1 MTSFYAGPPGLGS
14 DAPRGVMNGANGPNG
29 HAFGPGGAPS
39 TPSRPGG
46 GRQYPHIDDITRV
59 PDFNPLQPVKHL
71 LDDAEKNYGQAEF
84 MRSTGRIDLALSA
97 FIKAFHV
104 AVNVIPKNKEYNSLH
119 TDRKTLGERY
129 SRLVKQVNESNQT
142 YHVIKQTIKD
152 ENARTGV
159 KPKSTPW
166 SDESTTNGKPGTPKG
181 VDVKNSASPT
191 TSMVTSPTRKKPT
204 VQPKPANLHGNTIK
218 PKSTIGTVSAQSDTL
233 QQRLDKLRNTPKQDP
248 RINTRPPLGMNGSA
262 QSLPKLTTSLN
273 GVMNMLPKVPDAIYS
288 PARGSISNE
297 AAELPSS
304 TSRGMYSRTNSMSA
318 FYPTQSSVTPARSS
332 EEQNVVMSD
341 QRPGTTPIPK
351 IKIALP
357 KGDIITVDD
366 LVKYQRIGSRDF
378 SILLI
383 DVRSRSEYEDGH
395 ILSAATIC
403 IEPEILQRQGI
414 EATDIEDSMEVGS
427 TEEKGLFEARHSFD
441 LVVIYDQ
448 NSEFLAS
455 ETADAP
461 ARLFSLLTDYDYPE
475 GDPGSK
481 HPKLLK
487 GGLEAWQDAM
497 GAGNL
502 QKSSHRR
509 RISAYDKHFLRSPTK
524 PIQNA
529 EEVRR
534 WTQQLTQPKTND
546 VDSGEE
552 DAFSP
557 VRSVNDF
564 LTRFPPV
571 QESMTSPVSP
581 ATAPAPALA
590 PAPLPKPDY
599 PVLPAEPKR
608 PPPAVP
614 RPSFTGL
621 KPSDDDHGTASRIVT
636 KSSAVSRRAVGLHNP
651 NNWCYANSVLQAL
664 FASGGFGHE
673 LFSEEWERLYKV
685 PKKADEKNDPPQLMT
700 KMISNL
706 FAWMG
711 RGHGQPSAPPLKA
724 NLLMVSL
731 IPVFK
736 I

>member
-1 MTSFYAGPPGLGS
+1 
-14 DAPRGVMNGANGPNG
+14 MNGANGPNG
-29 HAFGPGGAPS
+29 HAFGPGGASP
-39 TPSRPGG
+39 TPARPGG
-46 GRQYPHIDDITRV
+46 GRQFPHIDDLTRVV
-59 PDFNPLQPVKHL
+59 PDFNPLQPMKHL
-71 LDDAEKNYGQAEF
+71 LDDAEKNYSQAEF
-84 MRSTGRIDLALSA
+84 LRSTGRIDLALPA
-97 FIKAFHV
+97 FIKAFYV
-104 AVNVIPKNKEYNSLH
+104 AVNVIPRNKEYNSLQN
-119 TDRKTLGERY
+119 DRKILGDRY
-129 SRLVKQVNESNQT
+129 NRLVSIVNESATT
-142 YHVIKQTIKD
+142 YQAIKQTIKED
-152 ENARTGV
+152 NARTGV
-159 KPKSTPW
+159 QPKYTSRV
-166 SDESTTNGKPGTPKG
+166 DGAATNGRPATPSQ
-181 VDVKNSASPT
+181 VDVKKSASPAP
-191 TSMVTSPTRKKPT
+191 SPITSPTRQKPA
-204 VQPKPANLHGNTIK
+204 VQPKPANLHGNSIK
-218 PKSTIGTVSAQSDTL
+218 TKYVTPSTSTTSLAQSDVL

-248 RINTRPPLGMNGSA
+248 RINTRPPLGMNGST
-262 QSLPKLTTSLN
+262 QSLPKLTTSLD

-304 TSRGMYSRTNSMSA
+304 TPRGMYSRAN
-318 FYPTQSSVTPARSS
+318 SVTGYFSAQAPTSQARSS
-332 EEQNVVMSD
+332 EESYASLNE
-341 QRPGTTPIPK
+341 QRPSVTSVPK
-351 IKIALP
+351 IKVALP

-366 LVKYQRIGSRDF
+366 LVKYQRIGSKDF

-383 DVRSRSEYEDGH
+383 DVRPRSEYEEGH

-403 IEPEILQRQGI
+403 IEPEILQRPGI
-414 EATDIEDSMEVGS
+414 EAANVEDSMEVGS
-427 TEEKGLFEARHSFD
+427 AGEKRLFEARHSFD

-448 NSEFLAS
+448 VSESLSS

-534 WTQQLTQPKTND
+534 WTQHLTQPKIND
-546 VDSGEE
+546 IDSGED

-581 ATAPAPALA
+581 AISPRV
-590 PAPLPKPDY
+590 LPKPDY
-599 PVLPAEPKR
+599 PALPAEPKR

-621 KPSDDDHGTASRIVT
+621 KPSDDDDGTPSRVLT
-636 KSSAVSRRAVGLHNP
+636 KTSPGFRRAVGLQNP

-700 KMISNL
+700 KMVSNL
-706 FAWMG
+706 FVWMG
-711 RGHGQPSAPPLKA
+711 RGNGQPSAPPLKA
-724 NLLMVSL
+724 NLLMVS
-731 IPVFK
+731 VFSLNK
-736 I
+736 NAPY

>member
-1 MTSFYAGPPGLGS
+1 
-14 DAPRGVMNGANGPNG
+14 MNGANGPNG
-29 HAFGPGGAPS
+29 HAVGPGGASP
-39 TPSRPGG
+39 TPGRSGS
-46 GRQYPHIDDITRV
+46 GRQYPHIDDLTRAL
-59 PDFNPLQPVKHL
+59 PDFNPLQPMKHL
-71 LDDAEKNYGQAEF
+71 LDDAEKNYAQSEF
-84 MRSTGRIDLALSA
+84 LRSTGRIDLALSA
-97 FIKAFHV
+97 FIKAFYV
-104 AVNVIPKNKEYNSLH
+104 AVNIIPRNKEYNSLQ
-119 TDRKTLGERY
+119 TDRKTLGDRY
-129 SRLVKQVNESNQT
+129 NRLVSQVNGSAQA
-142 YHVIKQTIKD
+142 YQVIKQTIKD
-152 ENARTGV
+152 DNARTGV
-159 KPKSTPW
+159 QPKHAQLGNGTNTNGRPSTPQA
-166 SDESTTNGKPGTPKG
+166 
-181 VDVKNSASPT
+181 VDAQKSASPAA
-191 TSMVTSPTRKKPT
+191 SPVTSPTRKKPA
-204 VQPKPANLHGNTIK
+204 VQPKPANLHGNSIK
-218 PKSTIGTVSAQSDTL
+218 TKSTTATAPAQTDIL

-248 RINTRPPLGMNGSA
+248 RINTRPPLGMNGST
-262 QSLPKLTTSLN
+262 QTLPKLTTSLD
-273 GVMNMLPKVPDAIYS
+273 GVINMLPKVPDAIYS

-304 TSRGMYSRTNSMSA
+304 TPRGMYSRSNSVIG
-318 FYPTQSSVTPARSS
+318 FYPTQSSLSQTRSS
-332 EEQNVVMSD
+332 EEQNAATINEH
-341 QRPGTTPIPK
+341 PGTMSIPK
-351 IKIALP
+351 IKVALP

-366 LVKYQRIGSRDF
+366 LVRYQRIGSREF

-383 DVRSRSEYEDGH
+383 DVRPRSEYEDGH

-403 IEPEILQRQGI
+403 IEPEILQRPGI
-414 EATDIEDSMEVGS
+414 EATNVEEAMEVGS
-427 TEEKGLFEARHSFD
+427 AEEKRLFESRYSFD

-448 NSEFLAS
+448 DSENLSS

-529 EEVRR
+529 DEVRR
-534 WTQQLTQPKTND
+534 WTQHLTQPKTSD
-546 VDSGEE
+546 TESGE
-552 DAFSP
+552 DDGFSP

-571 QESMTSPVSP
+571 QESMTSPVPPVVSSIP
-581 ATAPAPALA
+581 KA
-590 PAPLPKPDY
+590 LPKPSY

-621 KPSDDDHGTASRIVT
+621 KPSDDDHGTASRVVA
-636 KSSAVSRRAVGLHNP
+636 KSSAGSRRAVGLQNP

-673 LFSEEWERLYKV
+673 LFSEEWEKIYKV

-700 KMISNL
+700 KMVSNL
-706 FAWMG
+706 FVWMG
-711 RGHGQPSAPPLKA
+711 RGNGHPSAPPLKA
-724 NLLMVSL
+724 NLLMVSPHSAL
-731 IPVFK
+731 CPDT
-736 I
+736 